1 MFGGDDGRAWGTTSL
16 RRAQNKETNKQIWC
30 SHTITSPSQSV
41 LMKRSEWN
49 KKTVFPSQLVESTIS
64 GTSLEEGQ
72 KIQKKMHG
80 EQCGHRWQ
88 CRETCVYLI
97 FVVMMTLRSIISRC
111 SYSSSYVT
119 GMEKDC
125 RQHCPCM
132 QMQTR
137 LSWRRNGAGRW
148 ENLIRQWLVDLTRIS
163 NLESNV
169 LLVIGERGVMTR
181 KNHN

>member
-1 MFGGDDGRAWGTTSL
+1 MGGHGG
-16 RRAQNKETNKQIWC
+16 QPVYVGHKIKKQTNKYDALTQ
-30 SHTITSPSQSV
+30 SHRHPNMYQWI
-41 LMKRSEWN
+41 RSEWN

-64 GTSLEEGQ
+64 GTSLEKGQ

-88 CRETCVYLI
+88 WRETCVYLI